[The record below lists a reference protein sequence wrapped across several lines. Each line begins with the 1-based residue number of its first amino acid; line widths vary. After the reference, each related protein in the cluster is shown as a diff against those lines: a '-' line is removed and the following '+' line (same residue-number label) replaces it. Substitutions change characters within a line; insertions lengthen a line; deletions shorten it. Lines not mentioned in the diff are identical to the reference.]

1 MVQDA
6 QEDGDNMG
14 QYTFTVSKTC
24 PVCGQSTRVVKTK
37 SKLIAL
43 QTDEDFCVHYKDF
56 NPYYYTIWFCEHCGF
71 AAEERTFLA
80 PMPKRHKEKLLT
92 FLNAHQM
99 NLKFTEVRGV
109 PEAIASFKLA
119 IFYAQLVDQP
129 LERQAGLMLEMAWIY
144 RDAGEKEKET
154 ETLQKAADL
163 YDRSLMTE
171 RYPLNGKTDN
181 FVIYLIGAIYYRLGN
196 IEKTTQYLSRI
207 IGMQDIRRDDPRVY
221 ERARNL
227 WIDIRSD
234 KEQARK
240 EADG

>member
-1 MVQDA
+1 
-6 QEDGDNMG
+6 MG
-14 QYTFTVSKTC
+14 KYTFTVNKIC
-24 PVCGQSTRVVKTK
+24 PVCGQSTRVIKTK
-37 SKLIAL
+37 SRLIAL
-43 QTDEDFCVHYKDF
+43 HTDEDFCVHYKDF
-56 NPYYYTIWFCEHCGF
+56 NPYYYTIWFCEHCGY

-80 PMPKRHKEKLLT
+80 PMPKRHRAKLLE
-92 FLNAHQM
+92 FLKGHQM
-99 NLKFTEVRGV
+99 NLKFTEERGV

-171 RYPLNGKTDN
+171 RYPMNGKTDN
-181 FVIYLIGAIYYRLGN
+181 FVIYLIAAIYYRLGN
-196 IEKTTQYLSRI
+196 VEKTTQYLSRI
-207 IGMQDIRRDDPRVY
+207 IGVQSIRRDDPQVY
-221 ERARNL
+221 EKARNL
-227 WIDIRSD
+227 WIDIRAD